1 MSKRSPSVD
10 EDDHY
15 GIQATKSR
23 KRSTDKNDSDQMKQ
37 ANGECRSHA
46 VRGANVYPL
55 EYFGAPLLA
64 EKFPLSANEKCFLEF
79 TGTSD
84 PKVARQYL
92 DMTEGYLDVAVAM
105 YVDREVPCTPPSMV
119 RDANASLVSLLED
132 LDSDSDEF
140 TSSPRANDDAIL
152 LWEKELD
159 DEERFL
165 GITGTSDI
173 DVAIWFLEMAD
184 GDLVKAVNIWR
195 GVPCVSLSVDEDN
208 GDQKLPAA
216 RPALLSTAA
225 ISSSSYGDD
234 DHHDHDN
241 GGLNEINGMSE
252 YELKR
257 MRNVARN
264 NARLASLGLLGRTP
278 STATLPSDHYNRKKR
293 VVPQD
298 DVERRVQPKRNAKKP
313 TSYRDLDD
321 HVIIKR
327 TRPIDSSDTG
337 EEYTVHKRIRED
349 EAEYSPSGGNDEEEY
364 NEDKDELESG
374 EFNSHI
380 LQMSLLSTTDS
391 QPLNPCK
398 RSSSSPR

>member
-1 MSKRSPSVD
+1 
-10 EDDHY
+10 
-15 GIQATKSR
+15 
-23 KRSTDKNDSDQMKQ
+23 
-37 ANGECRSHA
+37 
-46 VRGANVYPL
+46 
-55 EYFGAPLLA
+55 
-64 EKFPLSANEKCFLEF
+64 
-79 TGTSD
+79 
-84 PKVARQYL
+84 
-92 DMTEGYLDVAVAM
+92 
-105 YVDREVPCTPPSMV
+105 
-119 RDANASLVSLLED
+119 
-132 LDSDSDEF
+132 
-140 TSSPRANDDAIL
+140 
-152 LWEKELD
+152 
-159 DEERFL
+159 
-165 GITGTSDI
+165 
-173 DVAIWFLEMAD
+173 
-184 GDLVKAVNIWR
+184 
-195 GVPCVSLSVDEDN
+195 VDEDN

-216 RPALLSTAA
+216 RPAVLSTAA
-225 ISSSSYGDD
+225 ISSLSYGDD
-234 DHHDHDN
+234 DDNNDHNHDDHDN

-380 LQMSLLSTTDS
+380 LQMSLLSTSDS